1 MQPYY
6 VILLLKC
13 FLTQFLSG
21 AYREGDSWSGFCF
34 FNIISYCSPPHCFLS
49 QAFLSL
55 KPQSSFLPIDIYICC
70 FFYLECISPAFHME
84 GSSHLWYQFT
94 CHHFREAFSD
104 LRFVGYYSHS
114 IRNCNC
120 FEDFVKCQA
129 RQKCDYVSPPLPT
142 EDTFQDAQ

>member
-1 MQPYY
+1 MQPDY

-13 FLTQFLSG
+13 FLTQLLSG
-21 AYREGDSWSGFCF
+21 AYREGDSWSGFYL
-34 FNIISYCSPPHCFLS
+34 FNIISYCSPPHCILS

-70 FFYLECISPAFHME
+70 FFYMECISPAFHME

-104 LRFVGYYSHS
+104 LYFVGYYSHS
-114 IRNCNC
+114 I
-120 FEDFVKCQA
+120 
-129 RQKCDYVSPPLPT
+129 PLSVYHITLLIFSKAHMYSYLVYFFPT
-142 EDTFQDAQ
+142 LFNLLIY